1 LEDDRSCSILESF
14 AILNAEKSDSI
25 MNAKLSL
32 PKERIEEFCLRWKI
46 VEFSLFGSV
55 LRDDFDHDSDV
66 DILVSLS
73 GDADL
78 DLYDW
83 ITMIEELEEIF
94 GREVDLVEKSTLRNP
109 FRRMAILTNREIIY
123 AS

>member
-1 LEDDRSCSILESF
+1 
-14 AILNAEKSDSI
+14 
-25 MNAKLSL
+25 MNDKLSL
-32 PKERIEEFCLRWKI
+32 PKEKIEEFCLRWKI
-46 VEFSLFGSV
+46 DEFSLFGSA
-55 LRDDFDHDSDV
+55 LREDFDLDSDI

-73 GDADL
+73 EDADL

-83 ITMIEELEEIF
+83 IAMIEELEEIF

-109 FRRMAILTNREIIY
+109 FRRNAILTNREVIY